1 VTGRQSVVGW
11 SRALAGSAL
20 LAVAPLAAAHHGV
33 ASLGAIGLEGPG
45 APIETTISANLPEGS
60 TLGYLKLDYAKF
72 KTYTPARD
80 DETDFNAYW
89 LYGMGY
95 GFTPWFTGYV
105 FLPFTSKVVEDNSY
119 NTSGFGDIALTGTF
133 GFKYDDGFKLNP
145 KSESLDDWY
154 DWHFTAYAGLTLP
167 TGDANLQDASGTI
180 DPGQSL
186 GFGKPSYLLGLSAT
200 RLVTDRNTMHFDV
213 SYIYFQQYQYD
224 DGVNFQFGGEFR
236 VNAAWVYKLAT
247 NADTKS
253 RWDLALEANYLKL
266 ERDATEGVGDVAT
279 GGKMLYALPGVRYY
293 IQNASFA
300 LGVKV
305 PVWTD
310 LNEEDQ
316 QQGAEGKEKY
326 RVQFTASTL
335 F

>member
-1 VTGRQSVVGW
+1 
-11 SRALAGSAL
+11 
-20 LAVAPLAAAHHGV
+20 
-33 ASLGAIGLEGPG
+33 
-45 APIETTISANLPEGS
+45 
-60 TLGYLKLDYAKF
+60 
-72 KTYTPARD
+72 
-80 DETDFNAYW
+80 
-89 LYGMGY
+89 
-95 GFTPWFTGYV
+95 
-105 FLPFTSKVVEDNSY
+105 
-119 NTSGFGDIALTGTF
+119 
-133 GFKYDDGFKLNP
+133 
-145 KSESLDDWY
+145 
-154 DWHFTAYAGLTLP
+154 
-167 TGDANLQDASGTI
+167 
-180 DPGQSL
+180 
-186 GFGKPSYLLGLSAT
+186 
-200 RLVTDRNTMHFDV
+200 MHFDV